1 MKLVNIESMLRSTV
15 MQLSSLIVQINR
27 WYQSTIET
35 QSSSV
40 VILEHHSVKS
50 RITHWLIVG
59 YPDIAKLAI
68 ELGLADPVL

>member
-1 MKLVNIESMLRSTV
+1 M
-15 MQLSSLIVQINR
+15 
-27 WYQSTIET
+27 IET

-40 VILEHHSVKS
+40 VILQHHSVKS